1 MTITRDAAGIGPA
14 TAFLV
19 INALLIGAAE
29 AGPITDVPANFAAV
43 DVRPI
48 DGSYADAGS
57 PTWNTVG
64 VQLRRVAPADYADGV
79 SALAGAGRPS
89 PRLLSNRIL
98 AQPNPMP
105 SSFGATDL
113 NWAFGQLLAH
123 DTDLTPT
130 DPAPGQAAPIPVAA
144 DDPFGVGQNAQIPF
158 QRSIF
163 DASTGM
169 STLRQQTNQITGWID
184 ASFVYGSDDATAA
197 GLRAND
203 GSGKLRSGPGNF
215 LPMEN
220 GLFVAGDP
228 RANEHA
234 ALSGLHTLFL
244 REHNR
249 LADQIGDAFQTQ
261 GVVASDEQIFNAARE
276 LLIGEVQAI
285 TYNEYLPALLGAGA
299 LAPYDPATSFRTD
312 VDPGVSSVFS
322 TAAFRVGH
330 TQLSDAFTFVG
341 ADGSRSTVP
350 LQDCFFNP
358 ACLQTRGLEEL
369 LRGLAS
375 TPAQQIDA
383 KLTDAVRNFL
393 IGGPGSSTLL
403 DLGAAN
409 INRGRDHGLPSYEAL
424 RAAFGLAET
433 PLDLLLPATVLD
445 AYRNAD
451 GEIPDGI
458 DAWIG
463 MISETPFGIGMVG
476 ELIHAVLVEQFT
488 LLRDADPYFYERA
501 GRFDAATVAW
511 LNDIR
516 LADLILWNTDITDI
530 QRNVFFLP
538 GEVIAAVPAPAT
550 PAVLGALALLIVGG
564 RIGGWRNRR

>member
-1 MTITRDAAGIGPA
+1 MSTTRGKAWLRPAIGVLFAASCLIGPA
-14 TAFLV
+14 QAIPL
-19 INALLIGAAE
+19 
-29 AGPITDVPANFAAV
+29 TDFPAIFAAA

-48 DGSYADAGS
+48 DGSYANAGS
-57 PTWNTVG
+57 STWNTVG
-64 VQLRRVAPADYADGV
+64 TQLRRVAPADYADGL

-89 PRLLSNRIL
+89 PRELSNRIL
-98 AQPNPMP
+98 AQSSPMP
-105 SSFGATDL
+105 SPVRATDFT
-113 NWAFGQLLAH
+113 WAFGQLLAH
-123 DTDLTPT
+123 DLDLTPT
-130 DPAPGQAAPIPVAA
+130 NPAPDEAAPIPVAA
-144 DDPFGVGQNAQIPF
+144 DDPINVGQNAQIPF

-163 DASTGM
+163 DPSTGASTP
-169 STLRQQTNQITGWID
+169 RQQTNQITGWID
-184 ASFVYGSDDATAA
+184 ASFVYGSDVATLT

-203 GSGKLRSGPGNF
+203 GSGKLTTGPGNL
-215 LPMEN
+215 LPVEN
-220 GLFVAGDP
+220 GLFVAGDT

-234 ALSGLHTLFL
+234 ALSGLHALFL

-249 LADQIGDAFQTQ
+249 LADHIGAAFATD
-261 GVVASDEQIFNAARE
+261 GLVVTDDQIFHAARD

-285 TYNEYLPALLGAGA
+285 TYNDYLPALLGAGA
-299 LAPYDPATSFRTD
+299 IATYDPFTSFRTD
-312 VDPGVSSVFS
+312 RDPSISSVFS

-330 TQLSDAFTFVG
+330 TQLSDAISFVA
-341 ADGSRSTVP
+341 ADGAITTLP

-358 ACLQTRGLEEL
+358 GCLQSNSLEDL
-369 LRGLAS
+369 FRGLAS

-393 IGGPGSSTLL
+393 IGGPGMPTLL

-424 RAAFGLAET
+424 RSAFGLAET
-433 PLDLLLPATVLD
+433 PLDLLLPAEVLD

-463 MISETPFGIGMVG
+463 MISEAPFGTGMVG

-488 LLRDADPYFYERA
+488 LLRDADPYFYARA

-511 LNDIR
+511 LNEIR
-516 LADLILWNTDITDI
+516 LSDLILWNTDISDI
-530 QRNVFFLP
+530 QRTVFFLP
-538 GEVIAAVPAPAT
+538 AEAAAVPAPAT
-550 PAVLGALALLIVGG
+550 PVVLGAVALLVMGG
-564 RIGGWRNRR
+564 RRIGRQARR